1 MAIRSLI
8 SFALIAGCAGV
19 AIAGCKHADSTRAAP
34 TDPGPA
40 AAVPLAAEPTAVE
53 LGAAPPPRPELP
65 KSVDPKDLDDKERK
79 VLLDVLAEQFD
90 PCGKTRSMLDALR
103 AGDCAIAPKLAAR
116 LVEFLGPQGMGKAQA
131 VQALLR
137 EIERLNTVVPI
148 DIGTSPVRGPADAK
162 VKIVEFSDF
171 ECPFCRRAIVPLE
184 KLRAHYQAL
193 LCYKFY
199 PLKLSHPNAEGAAR
213 AAWAAHQQGK
223 FWEMHDTLFANQ
235 DKLDWP
241 AVQSYAKKLG
251 LDGKKFAADVQSE
264 ASKAA
269 VAADE
274 KAGEVAGVD
283 GTPTFYVNGRRAESL
298 GQVQELVREALQASG
313 QAVPEPL
320 GAAEFA
326 ELETGAAAAESPA
339 TVPARAAPAAEPA
352 K

>member
-1 MAIRSLI
+1 MSRKGWMALVV
-8 SFALIAGCAGV
+8 FAVALCA
-19 AIAGCKHADSTRAAP
+19 ASAGCKHADSTRAAP
-34 TDPGPA
+34 SELGA
-40 AAVPLAAEPTAVE
+40 SAAVPLAAEPTAVE
-53 LGAAPPPRPELP
+53 LGTAPPARPELP

-79 VLLDVLAEQFD
+79 ILVDILAEQFD
-90 PCGKTRSMLDALR
+90 PCGKTRSMLDALK

-137 EIERLNTVVPI
+137 EIERINTVVPI
-148 DIGTSPVRGPADAK
+148 DIGASPVRGPADAK

-184 KLRAHYQAL
+184 KLRAHYNVL
-193 LCYKFY
+193 LSYKFY

-241 AVQSYAKKLG
+241 AVQGYAKKLG

-274 KAGEVAGVD
+274 KAGEAAGVD
-283 GTPTFYVNGRRAESL
+283 GTPTFYVNGRKAETL
-298 GQVQELVREALQASG
+298 GQVQELVREALQAAG
-313 QAVPEPL
+313 ARVPEPL
-320 GAAEFA
+320 AAVNIADPEVGAAPA
-326 ELETGAAAAESPA
+326 EAP
-339 TVPARAAPAAEPA
+339 TVAPGPAAPAAEPA